1 MERSRSKTR
10 SAHEGFT
17 LVELLVVLGILSLV
31 TGILVLILNQVT
43 AIPRWGNAQLGVN
56 ADQRLVGLWLIRDGN
71 ESRSFALS
79 GACGSFETE
88 TGRTY
93 TYSRAGTQ
101 LVRTD
106 SASGQTQVLARHVT
120 GVTCSVNDRL
130 VTVELDL
137 GEGEVATRATWTLAL
152 RVDP

>member
-1 MERSRSKTR
+1 MERTQSQRQQM
-10 SAHEGFT
+10 SAGFT

-31 TGILVLILNQVT
+31 TGTLVLILYQVT

-71 ESRSFALS
+71 ESRSFTPS
-79 GACGSFETE
+79 GACGFFETE

-93 TYSRAGTQ
+93 TYAHAGTQ
-101 LVRTD
+101 LTRTD
-106 SASGQTQVLARHVT
+106 SASGQPQVLARRVA
-120 GVTCSVNDRL
+120 GATCAVNGRL